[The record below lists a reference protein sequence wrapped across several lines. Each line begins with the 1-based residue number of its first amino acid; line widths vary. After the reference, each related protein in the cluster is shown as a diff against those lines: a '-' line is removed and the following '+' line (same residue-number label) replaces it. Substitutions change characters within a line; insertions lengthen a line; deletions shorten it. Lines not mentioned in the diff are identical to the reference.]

1 LLYKAASTNVLIPLA
16 PNSSL
21 RRRWS
26 FTPVARIPLV
36 VAAATLAAFAQNS
49 VATATPLDDPFVGG
63 IGFSGPT
70 SGDITSVYWNPA
82 ALSLLQGT
90 ELHVSGTFRSATTT
104 VARSP
109 LSNGTTFPS
118 ASGSGTVAQRPW
130 TPGPGQFLGI
140 GANVLGRF
148 TLAVAGYWPS
158 YERVSYSPS
167 SDGTFPT
174 RHHAIDVDLRNFA
187 LVPALAI
194 RLGKYLHVGFA
205 PGFVFASGHFSFDDD
220 TGINQGLANVED
232 PNSSARYKLDAGDS
246 TLSPNPAY
254 TLGAGV
260 HYKKDAWS
268 IGASYSSRALGND
281 GEGVRLSIRDGS
293 FAREG
298 GPPPCMATD
307 NARCLNGEL
316 SYRLPDTVIVG
327 ATWQMDERWSF
338 TAITRYQTFSTHDRM
353 VLTLAAP
360 VGSGLGENGVRSRIV
375 MDRGF
380 QNRIEV
386 RGNVIRN
393 LGARGRVGAGVR
405 VATSAIPIDHV
416 TPAAVDGLTYEP
428 HIMAEVS
435 WRGFSFRGGYAFA
448 FMPQQT
454 VTNSAFSTAD
464 AVACKTTGY
473 DLSSPSC
480 TAYASGD
487 QRPSAN
493 GRYSFFS
500 HTLSLSM
507 VARF

>member
-1 LLYKAASTNVLIPLA
+1 LL
-16 PNSSL
+16 
-21 RRRWS
+21 
-26 FTPVARIPLV
+26 
-36 VAAATLAAFAQNS
+36 AAATWAIVTHTSAVF
-49 VATATPLDDPFVGG
+49 ATPLDEPFVGG
-63 IGFSGPT
+63 VGFSGPT
-70 SGDITSVYWNPA
+70 TGDITSVYWNPA

-90 ELHVSGTFRSATTT
+90 ELHVSGMFRAATTT
-104 VARSP
+104 VQRAP
-109 LSNGTTFPS
+109 ISNGTTFPS

-130 TPGPGQFLGI
+130 SAGPGQFLGI

-174 RHHAIDVDLRNFA
+174 RHHAIDLNLRNFA

-194 RLGKYLHVGFA
+194 RLGKYVHVGFA

-220 TGINQGLANVED
+220 TGINQGLANVEV
-232 PNSSARYKLDAGDS
+232 PNSSARYKLDAGNS
-246 TLSPNPAY
+246 TLSPNPGY

-293 FAREG
+293 LSQEG
-298 GPPPCMATD
+298 KPSPFPPSD
-307 NARCLNGEL
+307 NAPYLNGEL
-316 SYRLPDTVIVG
+316 SYRLPDTIIVG

-338 TAITRYQTFSTHDRM
+338 TAISRYQTFSTHDRM

-360 VGSGLGENGVRSRIV
+360 VGSGLGDNGVRSRIV

-380 QNRIEV
+380 QNRIEL
-386 RGNVIRN
+386 RGNVVRT

-405 VATSAIPIDHV
+405 VATSAVPLDRV
-416 TPAAVDGLTYEP
+416 TPAAVDGPTYEP
-428 HIMAEVS
+428 HIMGEVS
-435 WRGFSFRGGYAFA
+435 WHGFSLRGGYAFA
-448 FMPQQT
+448 FMPQRT
-454 VTNSAFSTAD
+454 VTESAFSTAD
-464 AVACKTTGY
+464 AVTCKNTGY
-473 DLSSPSC
+473 DLNSPSC
-480 TAYASGD
+480 NAYKGGN

-493 GRYSFFS
+493 GRYNYVS